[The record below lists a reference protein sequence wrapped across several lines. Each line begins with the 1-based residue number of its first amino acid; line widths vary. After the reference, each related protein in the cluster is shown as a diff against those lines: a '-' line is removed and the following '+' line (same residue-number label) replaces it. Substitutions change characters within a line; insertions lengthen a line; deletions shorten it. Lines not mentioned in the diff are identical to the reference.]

1 VVETQNRHF
10 LKTGQTMTASQ
21 SDQILRAAR
30 ASLAQ
35 QRAGGRRRSIGVR
48 SAELKR
54 QHVAKKAARMAMAV
68 GVVLLAAMAVGL
80 VIDGIGLLGLL
91 LTILAVIGVLGFF
104 ATYPRLKVPDLAT
117 INRGDVRTMVG
128 RTQLWLEAQAPALP
142 APAVRLVDQIG
153 AQLDGLGTQL
163 EGIDAS
169 QPAVAEVRS
178 LVGEH
183 LPGMVESWRRIPTH
197 LRQEERGGRNA
208 DQQLA
213 DGLARIS
220 GEIDQITRQ
229 LAAGDIDALAVRGR
243 YLDYRYGDALEGDAL
258 AGKGAPPVRLVPPV
272 ETK

>member
-1 VVETQNRHF
+1 MVDTERKLF
-10 LKTGQTMTASQ
+10 TGPTMTASQ
-21 SDQILRAAR
+21 SDLILREAR
-30 ASLAQ
+30 ASLAH

-68 GVVLLAAMAVGL
+68 GAVLVAAMAVGL

-104 ATYPRLKVPDLAT
+104 ATYPRLKVPDLAS

-153 AQLDGLGTQL
+153 GQLDGLGLQL
-163 EGIDAS
+163 EGIDQAE
-169 QPAVAEVRS
+169 PAVAQVRS

-183 LPGMVESWRRIPTH
+183 LPGMVESWRRIPPH

-213 DGLARIS
+213 DGLAKIS
-220 GEIDQITRQ
+220 GEIDEITRQ
-229 LAAGDIDALAVRGR
+229 LAAGDIDALAIRGR
-243 YLDYRYGDALEGDAL
+243 YLDYRYGNALEGADA
-258 AGKGAPPVRLVPPV
+258 APAQLPPLDPARPV